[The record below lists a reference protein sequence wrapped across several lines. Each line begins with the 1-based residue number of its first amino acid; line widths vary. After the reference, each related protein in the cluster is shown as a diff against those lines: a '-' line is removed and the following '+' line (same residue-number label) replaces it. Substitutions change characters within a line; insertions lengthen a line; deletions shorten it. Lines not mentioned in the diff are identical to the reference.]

1 MAMVFRSQRYRGK
14 VRRAEA
20 ESAMLYYILIGVAVL
35 VAAAII
41 WLYNVLVGRWQMVN
55 NGWADIDVQL
65 KRRSDLVPRLVEIV
79 GGYASHER
87 ETLEEVTEKRAL
99 TEDAGED
106 PERRG
111 AAESELSKPVAR
123 LIALAEAYPDLKAN
137 ESFAALQKELVET
150 ENQIEMSRR
159 FYNGA
164 VRELNT
170 LVQTFPASLVAGV
183 AGFSTRPYFEIEP
196 VERVLPQ
203 VKLAST

>member
-1 MAMVFRSQRYRGK
+1 
-14 VRRAEA
+14 
-20 ESAMLYYILIGVAVL
+20 MLYYILIGVAVL

-41 WLYNVLVGRWQMVN
+41 WLYNVIVGRWQMVN

-203 VKLAST
+203 VRLAPT

>member
-1 MAMVFRSQRYRGK
+1 MI
-14 VRRAEA
+14 
-20 ESAMLYYILIGVAVL
+20 YYILIGAAV
-35 VAAAII
+35 VVIAAVV

-65 KRRSDLVPRLVEIV
+65 KRRSELVPRLVDVV

-87 ETLEEVTEKRAL
+87 STLEEVTEKRAL
-99 TEDAGED
+99 AEDAGED

-123 LIALAEAYPDLKAN
+123 LIALAESYPDLKAN
-137 ESFAALQKELVET
+137 QNFAGLQKELVET
-150 ENQIEMSRR
+150 ENRIEMSRR

-183 AGFSTRPYFEIEP
+183 AGFSQRPYFEIEP
-196 VERVLPQ
+196 VERVLPT
-203 VKLAST
+203 VKFSAS